1 MKPEITKKLLL
12 KLHNWRRE
20 VDAKMPQVK
29 TAGSQSKPTSKV
41 ANSITLPAEVAAF
54 APGWKVRDWGGPK
67 MKPGLRGQWAGRQN
81 VLLTH
86 PLSKTV
92 PCVLSRKIVVP
103 KGKKT
108 TLKLEV
114 TNNPKGNWKLVV
126 LINGMQALNKDIEET
141 KWRQFEV
148 DLSKYA
154 GESVTIELQNRA
166 TGWSHEAAYWSKIK
180 LVYSD
185 FELK

>member
-1 MKPEITKKLLL
+1 
-12 KLHNWRRE
+12 
-20 VDAKMPQVK
+20 
-29 TAGSQSKPTSKV
+29 
-41 ANSITLPAEVAAF
+41 
-54 APGWKVRDWGGPK
+54 
-67 MKPGLRGQWAGRQN
+67 
-81 VLLTH
+81 
-86 PLSKTV
+86 
-92 PCVLSRKIVVP
+92 
-103 KGKKT
+103 
-108 TLKLEV
+108 
-114 TNNPKGNWKLVV
+114 

-148 DLSKYA
+148 DLAKYA